1 MLCKSLYSEIIFS
14 LRVWLLGRKPK
25 KTNLSVGRPLR
36 DNAAVTALE
45 PGIAIT
51 SKSASLKCLTS
62 GTYVRTLVNDLGEYL
77 GTYATAVELERTRIG
92 EYTLQ
97 DAIKS
102 AEISEDIDLN
112 LKLIK

>member
-1 MLCKSLYSEIIFS
+1 
-14 LRVWLLGRKPK
+14 
-25 KTNLSVGRPLR
+25 
-36 DNAAVTALE
+36 
-45 PGIAIT
+45 
-51 SKSASLKCLTS
+51 
-62 GTYVRTLVNDLGEYL
+62 
-77 GTYATAVELERTRIG
+77 VELERTRIG